1 MRRVPRVAGE
11 AGFTLLELLIVV
23 AMAAAV
29 LLIFVQGVR
38 QASASFLVR
47 KAANITIAEIRT
59 AQALAMSNGM
69 DFAVEFYT
77 STGSSTPGGLAMWA
91 RDPATLVWSRWPDSS
106 RPRTVLPPEFPES
119 VQMPDG
125 PTNFKDCP
133 NAINA
138 THDCAIFKPLGYAE
152 DDGDIRLRA
161 IGASSIQ
168 LDVIMDEPATGRVV
182 VVRP

>member
-1 MRRVPRVAGE
+1 MPTRRRPRVTGE
-11 AGFTLLELLIVV
+11 AGFSLLELVIVV

-29 LLIFVQGVR
+29 LLVFVQGVR

-59 AQALAMSNGM
+59 AQAASMANGI
-69 DFAVEFYT
+69 DVAVEFYT
-77 STGSSTPGGLAMWA
+77 STGSSTPGGIVMWA
-91 RDPATLVWSRWPDSS
+91 RNPTTGIWSQL
-106 RPRTVLPPEFPES
+106 RTVLPPEFPVS

-125 PTNFKDCP
+125 PTNFQDCP
-133 NAINA
+133 PAINA
-138 THDCAIFKPLGYAE
+138 SHDCVIFKPLGYAE

-168 LDVIMDEPATGRVV
+168 LDIVMDEPATGRVAV
-182 VVRP
+182 ERP